1 MQCHECKRLKKT
13 CSARV
18 VSSCRR
24 YIMCY
29 PWLFLVAKKPQQPYL
44 LFRCIQKLIMFCTIN
59 SCIWLQSVSVCTA
72 IRVQLVSVSSFV
84 CLWNTP
90 FSVIH
95 MYLVAKVILYYLVLA
110 DCKKYPLLLSMSIW
124 LKERIS
130 FMLLT
135 VVSDCK
141 RYPPLLFMCIRL
153 QRKKKEYLV
162 AKRKKKKEKKKK
174 QRKDSCYHK
183 YTKG

>member
-1 MQCHECKRLKKT
+1 MLSMVIFGCKKT
-13 CSARV
+13 PTTLSTLQMYPEADNV
-18 VSSCRR
+18 LYYQQLYLVAVSICL
-24 YIMCY
+24 YCY
-29 PWLFLVAKKPQQPYL
+29 PGAAGCCQQ
-44 LFRCIQKLIMFCTIN
+44 FC
-59 SCIWLQSVSVCTA
+59 L
-72 IRVQLVSVSSFV
+72 
-84 CLWNTP
+84 TP

-110 DCKKYPLLLSMSIW
+110 DCKKYPVLLSMSIW

-153 QRKKKEYLV
+153 QRKKK
-162 AKRKKKKEKKKK
+162 RISGCKKKKKKKK